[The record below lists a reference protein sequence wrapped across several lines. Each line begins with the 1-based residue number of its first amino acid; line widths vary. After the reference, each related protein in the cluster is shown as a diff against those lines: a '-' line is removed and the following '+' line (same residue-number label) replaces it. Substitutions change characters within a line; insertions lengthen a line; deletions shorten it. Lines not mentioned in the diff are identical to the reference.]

1 MRAQSPSLKTGLLCM
16 AAALWALAASV
27 AGAATLDTIK
37 QRGALTCGVSQG
49 LPGFSDRDGQ
59 GNWSGFDVD
68 FCRAVAAAVFNDPK
82 KVTFVPLS
90 ALERFDALKDGKI
103 DVLSRN
109 STWTLNREA
118 GSGMLFAAVIYYD
131 GQGFMVARRLQ
142 VTSALE
148 LDKASICVQKGTTTE
163 LNLADYFRTNS
174 MTYRELAFDTLGDAI
189 KAFDSGQCDVFTAD
203 QSALYAERLGLT
215 KPESV
220 EILPDVI
227 SKEPLGPV
235 VRSDDITWFNIVKW
249 VGFALVDAEEL
260 GIGANNVS
268 EALAST
274 KPDARRFTGADGDFG
289 RRLGLDN
296 AWALQAVHAVGHYGE
311 MFERNIGSD
320 SHLGVPRGL
329 NQLWSQGGILY
340 APPLR

>member
-1 MRAQSPSLKTGLLCM
+1 MRAQSRKLSFLLLST
-16 AAALWALAASV
+16 AAALWSFAASV
-27 AGAATLDTIK
+27 AGAATLDTVK

-49 LPGFSDRDGQ
+49 LPGFSDHDAQ

-68 FCRAVAAAVFNDPK
+68 FCRAVAAAIFNDPK
-82 KVTFVPLS
+82 KVNFVPLS

-109 STWTLNREA
+109 STWTLDREA
-118 GSGMLFAAVIYYD
+118 ASGMLFAMVMYYD
-131 GQGFMVARRLQ
+131 GQGFMVSRKLQ

-148 LDKASICVQKGTTTE
+148 LDKASVCVQKGTTTE
-163 LNLADYFRTNS
+163 LNLADFFHTNS
-174 MTYRELAFDTLGDAI
+174 MTYRELAFEKLEDAI
-189 KAFDSGQCDVFTAD
+189 KAFDGGQCDVFTAD
-203 QSALYAERLGLT
+203 QSALYALRLGLT

-235 VRSDDITWFNIVKW
+235 VRSDDVPWFNIVKW

-260 GIGANNVS
+260 GISAGNVS

-274 KPDARRFTGADGDFG
+274 KPDARRFAGSDGDFG

-296 AWALQAVHAVGHYGE
+296 AWALQAVRAVGHYGE
-311 MFERNIGSD
+311 LFERNIGSH
-320 SHLGVPRGL
+320 SRLGVPRGL

-340 APPLR
+340 APPMR

>member
-1 MRAQSPSLKTGLLCM
+1 MGAPSSSLGLKILC
-16 AAALWALAASV
+16 AAAVFSTLAVSV
-27 AGAATLDTIK
+27 AGAATLDTVK
-37 QRGALTCGVSQG
+37 QRGTLTCGVSQG
-49 LPGFSDRDGQ
+49 LPGFSDRDAQ

-90 ALERFDALKDGKI
+90 AVERFDALKDGKI

-109 STWTLNREA
+109 STWTLEREA
-118 GSGMLFAAVIYYD
+118 GSGLLFASVMYYD

-148 LDKASICVQKGTTTE
+148 LDKASVCVQKGTTTA
-163 LNLADYFRTNS
+163 LNLADFFRANS

-189 KAFDSGQCDVFTAD
+189 KAFDTAQCDVFTSD
-203 QSALYAERLGLT
+203 QSALYANRLGLS

-235 VRSDDITWFNIVKW
+235 VRSDDVAWFNIVKW

-260 GIGANNVS
+260 GIGASNLS

-274 KPDARRFTGADGDFG
+274 KPDAKRFTGADGDFG
-289 RRLGLDN
+289 RKLGLDN
-296 AWALQAVHAVGHYGE
+296 AWALQAVKAVGHYGE
-311 MFERNIGSD
+311 MFERNIGSQ
-320 SHLGVPRGL
+320 SRLGVPRGL

>member
-1 MRAQSPSLKTGLLCM
+1 MGAPSSSLGLKILC
-16 AAALWALAASV
+16 AAAVFSTLAVSV
-27 AGAATLDTIK
+27 AGAATLDTVK
-37 QRGALTCGVSQG
+37 QRGTLTCGVSQG
-49 LPGFSDRDGQ
+49 LPGFSDRDAQ

-90 ALERFDALKDGKI
+90 AVERFDALKDGKI

-109 STWTLNREA
+109 STWTLDREA
-118 GSGMLFAAVIYYD
+118 GSGLLFASVMYYD

-148 LDKASICVQKGTTTE
+148 LDKASVCVQKGTTTA
-163 LNLADYFRTNS
+163 LNLADFFRANS

-189 KAFDSGQCDVFTAD
+189 KAFDTAQCDVFTSD
-203 QSALYAERLGLT
+203 QSALYANRLGLS

-235 VRSDDITWFNIVKW
+235 VRSDDVAWFNIVKW

-260 GIGANNVS
+260 GIGASNLS
-268 EALAST
+268 EAL
-274 KPDARRFTGADGDFG
+274 
-289 RRLGLDN
+289 
-296 AWALQAVHAVGHYGE
+296 
-311 MFERNIGSD
+311 
-320 SHLGVPRGL
+320 
-329 NQLWSQGGILY
+329 
-340 APPLR
+340 

>member
-1 MRAQSPSLKTGLLCM
+1 
-16 AAALWALAASV
+16 
-27 AGAATLDTIK
+27 
-37 QRGALTCGVSQG
+37 
-49 LPGFSDRDGQ
+49 
-59 GNWSGFDVD
+59 
-68 FCRAVAAAVFNDPK
+68 
-82 KVTFVPLS
+82 
-90 ALERFDALKDGKI
+90 
-103 DVLSRN
+103 
-109 STWTLNREA
+109 
-118 GSGMLFAAVIYYD
+118 MLFAAVIYYD

-148 LDKASICVQKGTTTE
+148 LDKASICVQRGTTTE
-163 LNLADYFRTNS
+163 LNLADYFHTNS

-220 EILPDVI
+220 DILPDVI

-235 VRSDDITWFNIVKW
+235 VRSDDVTWFNIVKW

-260 GIGANNVS
+260 GIGANNAS

-311 MFERNIGSD
+311 MFERNIGSQ
-320 SHLGVPRGL
+320 SRLGVPRGL

>member
-1 MRAQSPSLKTGLLCM
+1 
-16 AAALWALAASV
+16 
-27 AGAATLDTIK
+27 
-37 QRGALTCGVSQG
+37 
-49 LPGFSDRDGQ
+49 
-59 GNWSGFDVD
+59 
-68 FCRAVAAAVFNDPK
+68 
-82 KVTFVPLS
+82 
-90 ALERFDALKDGKI
+90 
-103 DVLSRN
+103 
-109 STWTLNREA
+109 
-118 GSGMLFAAVIYYD
+118 
-131 GQGFMVARRLQ
+131 

-163 LNLADYFRTNS
+163 LNLADYFHTNS

-220 EILPDVI
+220 DILPDVI

-235 VRSDDITWFNIVKW
+235 VRSDDVTWFNIVKW

-260 GIGANNVS
+260 GIGANNAS

-311 MFERNIGSD
+311 MFERNIGSQ
-320 SHLGVPRGL
+320 SRLGVPRGL